1 MQKSIKD
8 YHCLLFRSN
17 FDLANG
23 DNVFTVL
30 SVILNKVALEAG
42 LSWVVNIIS
51 MGCLVLI
58 LFIYVAV

>member
-1 MQKSIKD
+1 MQKSLKD
-8 YHCLLFRSN
+8 YHYLLFGSN

-23 DNVFTVL
+23 ENFFTVL

-42 LSWVVNIIS
+42 LSWVVIIIS
-51 MGCLVLI
+51 RGSLVLI